1 MDNLQFI
8 QRLHNGK
15 YCYSDSMSPEQISL
29 LHISSGAE
37 NIIRRMVEQRKI
49 IFLTGN
55 PGDGKTFII
64 KALKDDLN
72 GVYVETDMNCVTNE
86 HLAQLMDDILDCYDQ
101 NKPCIIAAN
110 EFPFHKLTTYFKSR
124 APRFY
129 EELVEIRKNILIY
142 GNQTIELK
150 RICIQHTTR
159 Q

>member
-8 QRLHNGK
+8 QRLYNGK

-86 HLAQLMDDILDCYDQ
+86 RLAQLMDDILDCYEQ
-101 NKPCIIAAN
+101 NKPCDYCG
-110 EFPFHKLTTYFKSR
+110 K
-124 APRFY
+124 
-129 EELVEIRKNILIY
+129 
-142 GNQTIELK
+142 
-150 RICIQHTTR
+150 
-159 Q
+159 